1 MGNSK
6 HAARCHVSPQ
16 GLDSYPVAG
25 ANGILA
31 RIEGHYIAAALRT
44 LGSATRE
51 GPSHREVLV
60 EAGHAGTVRL
70 FIEKKQARH
79 GRYTHFYWSAY
90 RAEPETAPKCRRGG
104 ISLSDGHR

>member
-6 HAARCHVSPQ
+6 LAARCHEPP
-16 GLDSYPVAG
+16 GAPDSYPVAG

-44 LGSATRE
+44 LGPTTRD

-60 EAGHAGTVRL
+60 EAGHAGTVRI
-70 FIEKKQARH
+70 FIEKKLARH
-79 GRYTHFYWSAY
+79 GRYTHYFWSAY
-90 RAEPETAPKCRRGG
+90 RAEPEKAP
-104 ISLSDGHR
+104 

>member
-6 HAARCHVSPQ
+6 LAARCHAPPDAP
-16 GLDSYPVAG
+16 DSYPVAG

-44 LGSATRE
+44 LGSATRD

-60 EAGHAGTVRL
+60 DAGHAGTVRL
-70 FIEKKQARH
+70 FIEKKRARH
-79 GRYTHFYWSAY
+79 GRYTHYFWSAY
-90 RAEPETAPKCRRGG
+90 RAEPEQAP
-104 ISLSDGHR
+104 